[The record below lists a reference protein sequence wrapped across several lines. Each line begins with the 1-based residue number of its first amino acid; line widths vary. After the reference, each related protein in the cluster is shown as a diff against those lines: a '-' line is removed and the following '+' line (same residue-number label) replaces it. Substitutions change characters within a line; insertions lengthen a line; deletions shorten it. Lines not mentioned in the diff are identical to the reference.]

1 MCRPWP
7 QGGPARGGAAFDVA
21 IRALSDARSKC
32 RNVMIGARPRKSLY
46 VLYRD
51 RYQLSKRIPRIASEI
66 CDANSLCS
74 YRRGGEIN
82 REEPDLVS
90 DYASMSCT
98 PAIRSASKP
107 A

>member
-1 MCRPWP
+1 
-7 QGGPARGGAAFDVA
+7 
-21 IRALSDARSKC
+21 
-32 RNVMIGARPRKSLY
+32 MIVARPRKSLY

-90 DYASMSCT
+90 EYPRLSC
-98 PAIRSASKP
+98 SARH
-107 A
+107 